1 MSLQGD
7 SSMSY
12 NIINEGRRKDLPNP
26 TEGKLQMT
34 TAKLTQRQVYARI
47 MEVMSDDMDV
57 VEFCERKIAQ
67 LDKPKSLKKVQ
78 EREQFLNA
86 VADAIDANGK
96 MTSAQVA
103 EKLGVS
109 WQKVSNAI
117 RQLVLDGVVVKAGYD
132 ENKRAMYEIL

>member
-1 MSLQGD
+1 
-7 SSMSY
+7 
-12 NIINEGRRKDLPNP
+12 
-26 TEGKLQMT
+26 MT